1 MRMTRPREAPR
12 QAGPAHRPVADPF
25 ECQLDYTRWC
35 RRAYGA
41 FAGTPDAGLLFDST
55 ICEPT
60 ERLFQVLRSH
70 SAGAIAD
77 RYESVFSH
85 GNRFVARA
93 IADRYGIDDRQILC
107 TTGATNAVS
116 MVVRTRL
123 RDGGHV
129 VIEHPNF
136 DLLPYIATETGA
148 EVSYLPRRGAKF
160 QPDPAELRALLRP
173 NTRVV
178 LVSNLHNPSGTAL
191 DADRL
196 RALAAEADAVDA
208 ILLVDE
214 VYADFARDLYGGCAA
229 TLAPNIVSAN
239 SLSKVHGL
247 FALRCGWVVADQQ
260 TVDHISE
267 VNAQNEFG
275 VSKLTHAVASFLLE
289 DAQELDTHWRT
300 VLSTNRP
307 TIERHASALVSAGLI
322 AGEVPDYGC
331 MYFPEVRG
339 VKNTWAFASWL
350 WRTHRLLV
358 APGELFGVP
367 GHIRL
372 GYGGDPEALAMG
384 LERLGAAIDEFSN
397 KSTSKGM
404 RA

>member
-1 MRMTRPREAPR
+1 MRAPARRPAP
-12 QAGPAHRPVADPF
+12 DPF
-25 ECQLDYTRWC
+25 ERRLDYTRWC

-41 FAGTPDAGLLFDST
+41 FAATPDASLLFDST

-93 IADRYGIDDRQILC
+93 IAERYSIDERQILC

-116 MVVRTRL
+116 MVMRTRL
-123 RDGGHV
+123 RGGGHV
-129 VIEHPNF
+129 VIEHPTF
-136 DLLPYIATETGA
+136 DLLSYIASETGA
-148 EVSYLPRRGAKF
+148 EVSYLPRRGEKF
-160 QPDPAELRALLRP
+160 LPEPAELRTMLRSD
-173 NTRVV
+173 TRVV
-178 LVSNLHNPSGTAL
+178 LVSNLHNPTGTVL
-191 DADRL
+191 DADRM
-196 RALAAEADAVDA
+196 RSLAAEADAVGA

-229 TLAPNIVSAN
+229 TLAPNIISVN
-239 SLSKVHGL
+239 SLTKVHGL
-247 FALRCGWVVADQQ
+247 FALRCGWVVADPL

-289 DAQELDTHWRT
+289 DGEELDAHWRS
-300 VLSTNRP
+300 VLNVNRP
-307 TIERHASALVSAGLI
+307 IIERHAKELADAGLI
-322 AGEVPDYGC
+322 SGTVPDFGC
-331 MYFPEVRG
+331 MFFPEVSG
-339 VKNTWAFASWL
+339 IGNTWNFASWL

-358 APGELFGVP
+358 APGELFGAA
-367 GHIRL
+367 GHVRL
-372 GYGGDPEALAMG
+372 GYGGDPETLRTGLQRLAAALH
-384 LERLGAAIDEFSN
+384 EFSN
-397 KSTSKGM
+397 KSTSKGV

>member
-1 MRMTRPREAPR
+1 MRMTPYSEAPA
-12 QAGPAHRPVADPF
+12 QAATARRPVPDPF
-25 ECQLDYTRWC
+25 EQRLDYTRWC

-93 IADRYGIDDRQILC
+93 IADRYDIDDRQILC

-116 MVVRTRL
+116 MVMRTRL

-129 VIEHPNF
+129 VIEHPSF
-136 DLLPYIATETGA
+136 DLLPYIATEAGA
-148 EVSYLPRRGAKF
+148 EVSYLPRRGPGF
-160 QPDPAELRALLRP
+160 QPDPAELRTLLRP
-173 NTRVV
+173 HTRVV

-191 DADRL
+191 DAARL
-196 RALAAEADAVDA
+196 RALAAEADSVGA

-247 FALRCGWVVADQQ
+247 FALRCGWVVADPQ

-289 DAQELDTHWRT
+289 DAQELDAHWRS
-300 VLSTNRP
+300 VLASNRP
-307 TIERHASALVSAGLI
+307 IIERHASTLIAAGLI
-322 AGEVPDYGC
+322 AGDVPEYGC
-331 MYFPEVRG
+331 MYFPELRG
-339 VKNTWAFASWL
+339 VNNTWAFASWL

-358 APGELFGVP
+358 APGELFGAR

-372 GYGGDPEALAMG
+372 GYGGDAEALTTG
-384 LERLGAAIDEFSN
+384 LERLGAAIGEFSM
-397 KSTSKGM
+397 KSTSKGA